1 MSAAPPLSLIVGTRN
16 PGPLLAVTL
25 ASIAQQRFVAPELI
39 VVDRGSTD
47 GTAPWLEANRA
58 RFATVVAVAPGP
70 TLPTAWNTGLAAAQ
84 GDWVLFLEAGDRLV
98 GDLVLSEA
106 LNWMK
111 KTEAGVAA

>member
-84 GDWVLFLEAGDRLV
+84 GDWVLFLEAGDRPGGGPGL
-98 GDLVLSEA
+98 GRA
-106 LNWMK
+106 PNWVEK
-111 KTEAGVAA
+111 NQAGG